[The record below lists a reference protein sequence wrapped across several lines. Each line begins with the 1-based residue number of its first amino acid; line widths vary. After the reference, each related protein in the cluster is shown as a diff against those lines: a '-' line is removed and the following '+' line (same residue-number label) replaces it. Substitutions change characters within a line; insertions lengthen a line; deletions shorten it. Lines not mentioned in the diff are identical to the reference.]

1 TIDLGGVSWYLSY
14 ACGWRKTVMGR
25 LAHFEQFS
33 LIWGFA
39 GSPLKNILNY
49 PLSYKEIYVK
59 SHRH

>member
-1 TIDLGGVSWYLSY
+1 
-14 ACGWRKTVMGR
+14 MGR